1 MVKLTAAATK
11 SIPRIII
18 FALTLI
24 YGFAGLFFRDPWK
37 NEDAIGFGG
46 MWTLFRGNSLDWV
59 VPHLL
64 GRDISLGLSLIHI

>member
-18 FALTLI
+18 FVLTLV

-37 NEDAIGFGG
+37 NEDAVGFGG
-46 MWTLFRGNSLDWV
+46 MWTLFRGNSVD
-59 VPHLL
+59 
-64 GRDISLGLSLIHI
+64 